1 MLQETPYPNDESLQK
16 SLQDKVNWDAYR
28 RKTLKTL
35 IRELPTKQRRMQ
47 DLLVH
52 RRSKPDMSL
61 GEDLK
66 EAIKKIQRKDD
77 DTWWSNQ
84 SILSRERGWRDRS
97 RQRAALN
104 EKTSDHTASG
114 SYTVEQWSAE
124 AAAMVGCNYNQ

>member
-47 DLLVH
+47 DLLVR

-77 DTWWSNQ
+77 DT
-84 SILSRERGWRDRS
+84 
-97 RQRAALN
+97 
-104 EKTSDHTASG
+104 
-114 SYTVEQWSAE
+114 
-124 AAAMVGCNYNQ
+124 